1 MVELKIF
8 KTDVTASPRRYS
20 FTEEEEQEVWKW
32 EKKKLGVLKV
42 HLMSLSVMFGE
53 KAKRNFY
60 ILCKCAIFLSAKTF
74 VWLFSDHLRSEFIVH
89 LLKMRLEW
97 NLIEI
102 EEFDDNYQ
110 NFIIYVLSY
119 FISYKSSNYT
129 FYELFIK
136 NNDHSYNQITWL
148 KFCHQ
153 SRYLK

>member
-1 MVELKIF
+1 MVEPKIF

-89 LLKMRLEW
+89 LLQMRLKW

-119 FISYKSSNYT
+119 FISYNSSNYT

>member
-1 MVELKIF
+1 MHPQGYKYTYAKVMHKRLVYMVELKIF

-74 VWLFSDHLRSEFIVH
+74 VWLFSNHLRSEFIVH
-89 LLKMRLEW
+89 LLQKKLKW

-110 NFIIYVLSY
+110 NFIIYVLLN
-119 FISYKSSNYT
+119 F
-129 FYELFIK
+129 L
-136 NNDHSYNQITWL
+136 
-148 KFCHQ
+148 
-153 SRYLK
+153 

>member
-1 MVELKIF
+1 MHPQGYKYTYAKVMHKRLVYMVELKIF

-89 LLKMRLEW
+89 LLQMRLKW

-102 EEFDDNYQ
+102 EEFDDNY
-110 NFIIYVLSY
+110 
-119 FISYKSSNYT
+119 
-129 FYELFIK
+129 
-136 NNDHSYNQITWL
+136 
-148 KFCHQ
+148 
-153 SRYLK
+153 